1 MHTSRKFQ
9 VIIFALILTAV
20 CSTLAY
26 SQEIYPQDADRYTAP
41 IPGEAAIG
49 HWDITISLPNATGGG
64 ASWLEIVKSGST
76 TLVGR
81 FVGMGGSAR
90 PISEIEFS
98 PETKTYQFTIPP
110 QWGGDATH
118 AEFKLENGQL
128 VGWLT
133 FSNNKK
139 LQWTAE
145 RAPELTYTGRQSW
158 GTPIK
163 LLKDGLT
170 DWQLPRNNQWKFK
183 NGVLFHEGTGG
194 NVITKQKFKN
204 FKIHV
209 EFRYG
214 KNANSGIYLRGRYE
228 VQVLDSYGMHT
239 ESHQL
244 GGIYGFIS
252 PTINMAK
259 KPGEWQTFD
268 ITLIGRMVTVVLNGT
283 KIICDRPIPGIT
295 GGALDSHEGEPGPI
309 MLQGS
314 ESGSIEYRNI
324 IITPLK

>member
-1 MHTSRKFQ
+1 MHTPRKFQ
-9 VIIFALILTAV
+9 IFIIALSMTVL

-41 IPGEAAIG
+41 IPGEAAMG
-49 HWDITISLPNATGGG
+49 HWDITISPSDGSGGG
-64 ASWLEIVKSGST
+64 ASWLEIIKSGSEAF
-76 TLVGR
+76 VGR
-81 FVGMGGSAR
+81 FVGGGGSAR

-98 PETKTYQFTIPP
+98 PETKIYQFTIPP
-110 QWGGDATH
+110 QWGRDGIH
-118 AEFKLENGQL
+118 AEFKLEKNQL
-128 VGWLT
+128 LGWMT

-139 LQWTAE
+139 LQWTAD
-145 RAPELTYTGRQSW
+145 RAPELTFTGRLNW

-170 DWQLPRNNQWKFK
+170 DWQSPQNNQWKLK
-183 NGVLFHEGTGG
+183 NGVLSHEGTGG
-194 NVITKQKFKN
+194 NIITKQKFKN
-204 FKIHV
+204 FKLHA

-228 VQVLDSYGMHT
+228 LQVLDSYGMHT

-252 PTINMAK
+252 PTVNMAK

-295 GGALDSHEGEPGPI
+295 GGALDSNEGEPGPI